1 MNAPSSS
8 HCLASLNFLPL
19 PTDPTLIPLPTTSD
33 ADLHGPNV
41 ASASGCT
48 PAVKVAGSC
57 RKVIPDLKGKGKCRL
72 EEMSELDVSDSEGES
87 VPSKAKNAHGGRRPG
102 AGNYQDADLKELLH
116 LVEEEL
122 PIGGHGWKQ
131 ISTRYAQWAS
141 HHSWPT
147 CDSKALEMK
156 FKMVCVDYFILFHC

>member
-1 MNAPSSS
+1 M
-8 HCLASLNFLPL
+8 PL

-33 ADLHGPNV
+33 ADLHGPTA
-41 ASASGCT
+41 ASALGRT

-87 VPSKAKNAHGGRRPG
+87 EPSKAKNAHGGRRPG
-102 AGNYQDADLKELLH
+102 AGNYQNADLKELLR

-122 PIGGHGWKQ
+122 PIGGHGWKR

-141 HHSWPT
+141 RHSQPT
-147 CDSKALEMK
+147 CDCKALETK